1 MSGEDNGRRADSR
14 LIAEICLASAAAGR
28 RVNARQGTGDRPGSL
43 IVSTVRTRSE
53 DTRKLVV
60 ESVALGLGYA
70 AVLIFGGSALVA
82 AFSNYEAYPY
92 WPAIPHLRTDTSGF
106 LAFVVA
112 LVSLVVSRY
121 LELRRR
127 GDRGDTPVKP
137 VSRPA
142 GVHAVQAVAEAAAV
156 CATGLV
162 IYLSLNAIT
171 HPWSLPVQLSH
182 LAPWPSEGTARVTG
196 LAVCLVAV
204 AVSHYLRA
212 TATRPAGAAPA
223 AENPLPETEP
233 NHVPG
238 TGRDRVTIPPGW
250 TAHQPTREP

>member
-1 MSGEDNGRRADSR
+1 
-14 LIAEICLASAAAGR
+14 
-28 RVNARQGTGDRPGSL
+28 
-43 IVSTVRTRSE
+43 VRTRSE
-53 DTRKLVV
+53 ETLRLVI
-60 ESVALGLGYA
+60 ESVARGLGYA

-112 LVSLVVSRY
+112 LVSLSVSRY

-142 GVHAVQAVAEAAAV
+142 GIHAVQAVADAAV
-156 CATGLV
+156 VCGTGVV

-171 HPWSLPVQLSH
+171 HPWSLPLQLSH
-182 LAPWPSEGTARVTG
+182 LWPWPSEGTARMTG
-196 LAVCLVAV
+196 LAACWIAV
-204 AVSHYLRA
+204 ATRHYLRA
-212 TATRPAGAAPA
+212 TATRPTDAAPD
-223 AENPLPETEP
+223 AENPLPGTEHS
-233 NHVPG
+233 HVPE
-238 TGRDRVTIPPGW
+238 TGRDRVTVPPGW
-250 TAHQPTREP
+250 TAPQSAREP